1 MKYSSFASVQDSH
14 NHSLDTLNLLY
25 EYDDFMDSVGRVVDL
40 GCGKEG
46 SDLQWWATRTTRGEE
61 QIPLNIQCVG
71 VDQFASLDNTHKNIS
86 YQKLDIETYNK
97 TKRGF
102 DVLWCHDTFQYLLNP
117 YQTLRNW
124 YNISNENGMLVL
136 ILPQTVNMEYNTQA
150 YDLPLG
156 HFYNHTMTSLIY
168 MLAVNGWDCGDGF
181 FKKDPGDPW
190 LHAIVYKSSTAPM
203 DPLKTG
209 WYELL
214 ETGLLPE
221 SAEKSIIKHGKVR
234 QQDLILP
241 WLDKSIT
248 WMAQQ

>member
-1 MKYSSFASVQDSH
+1 MKYSSFASAHNSH
-14 NHSLDTLNLLY
+14 QHSLKTLDLLY
-25 EYDDFMDSVGRVVDL
+25 EYDDFMESVGRLVDL
-40 GCGKEG
+40 GCGKEAL
-46 SDLQWWATRTTRGEE
+46 DLEWWATRTTRGEE
-61 QIPLNIQCVG
+61 AIPLNIQCVG
-71 VDQFASLDNTHKNIS
+71 TDQYTNLNIQHKNIS
-86 YQKLDIETYNK
+86 YQNLNIETYS
-97 TKRGF
+97 TVKRGF

-124 YNISNENGMLVL
+124 YNIANDNAMLVL

-156 HFYNHTMTSLIY
+156 HFYNHTMSTLIY
-168 MLAVNGWDCGDGF
+168 MLVVNGWDCADGF
-181 FKKDPGDPW
+181 FKKDPNDPW
-190 LHAIVYKSSTAPM
+190 LHAIVYKSKTAPM
-203 DPLKTG
+203 DPVKNS

-221 SAEKSIIKHGKVR
+221 SAAKSIVKHGRLR
-234 QQDLILP
+234 QQDLILT